1 MSMVSP
7 FSVQHRHFYGLA
19 PTIEEGPRLLVKSYT
34 VVGAATLFDNLT
46 KEIMQKE
53 MSFVQGVYFN
63 NKLGGGIV
71 TLVGL
76 QAEQSIELANKTQGF
91 LPLFWGPE
99 PEFSVTFA
107 AAGTVTFHFVNVPVA
122 PQIWTTT

>member
-1 MSMVSP
+1 MASP
-7 FSVQHRHFYGLA
+7 FSVQHRHYYGLA
-19 PTIEEGPRLLVKSYT
+19 PAIEEGPRLIVKSYT
-34 VVGAATLFDNLT
+34 VAGPQILFDNLT
-46 KEIMQKE
+46 KEIMNKQI
-53 MSFVQGVYFN
+53 SFIQGVYFN

-71 TLVGL
+71 TLSGL

-99 PEFSVTFA
+99 PEFSVNFA
-107 AAGTVTFHFVNVPVA
+107 AAGTVTFHFVNIPVA